1 MLILFINEKV
11 LGVPGKVIRIDENQ
25 EVINKVNAEVY
36 VDLASRHALGEFP
49 LITSKSKLWNEK
61 ETILDDE
68 WL

>member
-49 LITSKSKLWNEK
+49 LITSKSKL
-61 ETILDDE
+61 
-68 WL
+68 